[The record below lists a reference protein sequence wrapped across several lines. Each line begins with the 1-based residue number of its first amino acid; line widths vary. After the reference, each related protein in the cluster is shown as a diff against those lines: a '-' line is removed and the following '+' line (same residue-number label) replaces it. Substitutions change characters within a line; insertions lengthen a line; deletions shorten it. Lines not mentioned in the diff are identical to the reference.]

1 MYKPE
6 HSDTSSSGHFIYLIF
21 YGRRQLFSTPI
32 KKGHK
37 WECLI
42 NVTKKKERYICYVWY
57 LKSKVRQMKIKKDPT
72 FMGLYSVNVTS
83 HYKINY
89 LNGP

>member
-1 MYKPE
+1 MYEPK

-21 YGRRQLFSTPI
+21 YGRRQLFCTPI

-42 NVTKKKERYICYVWY
+42 NVTKKKKDIYVMYDILRAKLDKW
-57 LKSKVRQMKIKKDPT
+57 R
-72 FMGLYSVNVTS
+72 
-83 HYKINY
+83 
-89 LNGP
+89 

>member
-1 MYKPE
+1 MYEPK

-42 NVTKKKERYICYVWY
+42 NVTKKKKDIYVMY
-57 LKSKVRQMKIKKDPT
+57 DILRAKLDK
-72 FMGLYSVNVTS
+72 
-83 HYKINY
+83 
-89 LNGP
+89 